1 MAAKRHA
8 PTVDQ
13 SLDDIMSEFRDLASS
28 LDDLLSASSAEGS
41 EALAELKAKAADRL
55 KQAKMAINKA
65 ERNAI
70 QTAKDVAAKS
80 DDYVHENPWT
90 SIAVG
95 ASLGVVLGL
104 LIGRR

>member
-1 MAAKRHA
+1 MARRHA

-13 SLDDIMSEFRDLASS
+13 SVDDIISEFRDLAAS
-28 LDDLLSASSAEGS
+28 LDELLSASTSEGS
-41 EALAELKAKAADRL
+41 EALSELKTKAADRL
-55 KQAKMAINKA
+55 KQAKAAITKV
-65 ERNAI
+65 ERNAV
-70 QTAKDVAAKS
+70 QAAKDVAVKS

-95 ASLGVVLGL
+95 AGVGLILGL